1 MSLSPF
7 SQQLRGPFGFIV
19 RAGLSPLAACSL
31 NRRLMRTRPH
41 QRSWNIGRDYTPEVE
56 SVNGNGIGDYP
67 YLKWL
72 QRGDGGKV
80 G

>member
-1 MSLSPF
+1 LYID
-7 SQQLRGPFGFIV
+7 L
-19 RAGLSPLAACSL
+19 
-31 NRRLMRTRPH
+31 
-41 QRSWNIGRDYTPEVE
+41 PEALLVHGYFE
-56 SVNGNGIGDYP
+56 PGILGDYP